1 MGQPDTDNQSKLSAW
16 IARQPR
22 YVLTIYAMS
31 AAFAAYASMYAFRKP
46 FTASEYEGII
56 AFELAG
62 VAFGYKS
69 IAVISQLLGYMSSKF
84 IGIKVASEAPFR
96 KRVPMVLGLIG
107 FAQIMLVFF
116 GLVPQPW
123 NIIFL
128 FLNGLPLGMVWSLL
142 FGVVEGRRV
151 TEFLGLGM
159 SISVIFSSG
168 WVKAVGRWTME
179 EWNVS
184 QFWMP
189 ALTGLL
195 FVPVLLLS
203 LGMLY
208 HLPPPDELDIK
219 ERTEREPMNRAQRSA
234 FLRKYFVGVAL
245 LVIGYLTLMVYRDLR
260 DSFMPDI
267 LRDLGHESD
276 SGTFARIE
284 SYVGLFVI
292 PSLFFLWFFKDN
304 RHAVRANMFLVGFG
318 AVVLGAA
325 TIMLEAGHLSPTNF
339 YLINGIGLY
348 IAFVPYQSILMD
360 RLLASLHTIATA
372 SFLIAIADSFGYLS
386 TVALYLTRDI
396 YGAFG
401 NEAVPWA
408 TILIVASYVVMF
420 VVPATMI
427 GSLLYFRKHLKA

>member
-1 MGQPDTDNQSKLSAW
+1 MDQIAGHQSKLSAW
-16 IARQPR
+16 IERQPR
-22 YVLTIYAMS
+22 YVLTIYAMT

-46 FTASEYEGII
+46 FTASKYEGLV
-56 AFELAG
+56 AFSIGG
-62 VAFGYKS
+62 VAFSYKS
-69 IAVISQLLGYMSSKF
+69 IAVIAQLIGYMSSKF
-84 IGIKVASEAPFR
+84 IGIKVASEATF
-96 KRVPMVLGLIG
+96 KQRVPIVLGLIG
-107 FAQIMLVFF
+107 FAEIMLVLF

-123 NIIFL
+123 NIICL
-128 FLNGLPLGMVWSLL
+128 FFNGLPLGMVWSLL
-142 FGVVEGRRV
+142 FGIVEGRRV

-168 WVKAVGRWTME
+168 WVKAVGKLTME
-179 EWNVS
+179 EWGVS

-189 ALTGLL
+189 SLTGLI

-203 LGMLY
+203 LAMLY
-208 HLPPPDELDIK
+208 HLPPPDEQDIA
-219 ERTEREPMNRAQRSA
+219 ERTGREPMDRAQRRA

-245 LVIGYLTLMVYRDLR
+245 LVLGYLALMVYRDLR

-267 LRDLGHESD
+267 LRDLGHDAD

-284 SYVGLFVI
+284 SYVGLLVI

-304 RHAVRANMFLVGFG
+304 RHAVWANMALVGFG

-325 TIMLEAGHLSPTNF
+325 TIMLEYGLLSPTAF
-339 YLINGIGLY
+339 YLINGVGLY

-386 TVALYLTRDI
+386 TVALYLTRDV

-401 NEAVPWA
+401 NGKVPWS
-408 TILIVASYVVMF
+408 TMLIVASYAVM
-420 VVPATMI
+420 VLVPLTMI
-427 GSLLYFRKHLKA
+427 GSVLYFRKHLKA